1 MLRRSV
7 PRRAAFTLV
16 ELLVVIAIIG
26 ILVGLL
32 LPAVQAARE
41 AARRATC
48 QNNVHQLSLSL
59 QNYHS
64 AYRTFPPS
72 GILGQ
77 GGASPQLPY
86 HYTWCFMVLPF
97 MDGATYYNSTDKLLP
112 VWGQEVVRTNVPSF
126 KCPSDAGYKKPGE
139 THNIAVTTYAGS
151 EGFHWWREAWIW
163 GGWAGPHTNELG
175 IVADYSGLFT
185 IGRDMSIADVVDGTS
200 QTVAIAEADSYG
212 YTGGP
217 GQWDP
222 NCRGG
227 SGRRRLRGGEAVFR
241 SAFVFTGVY
250 GESCE
255 LGWYTDPAGVPIT
268 SPRWFRAGPHSFSP
282 TYLTAWP
289 MNAEWPGASSVHT
302 GGIVHCGRVDGSV
315 ANFNQSMHP
324 LVWLMINGV
333 NDAKVVPEN
342 RRDQLGEN

>member
-1 MLRRSV
+1 
-7 PRRAAFTLV
+7 
-16 ELLVVIAIIG
+16 
-26 ILVGLL
+26 
-32 LPAVQAARE
+32 
-41 AARRATC
+41 
-48 QNNVHQLSLSL
+48 
-59 QNYHS
+59 
-64 AYRTFPPS
+64 
-72 GILGQ
+72 
-77 GGASPQLPY
+77 
-86 HYTWCFMVLPF
+86 
-97 MDGATYYNSTDKLLP
+97 
-112 VWGQEVVRTNVPSF
+112 
-126 KCPSDAGYKKPGE
+126 
-139 THNIAVTTYAGS
+139 
-151 EGFHWWREAWIW
+151 
-163 GGWAGPHTNELG
+163 
-175 IVADYSGLFT
+175 
-185 IGRDMSIADVVDGTS
+185 MSIADVVDGTS

-342 RRDQLGEN
+342 REINWVRTKTAIP